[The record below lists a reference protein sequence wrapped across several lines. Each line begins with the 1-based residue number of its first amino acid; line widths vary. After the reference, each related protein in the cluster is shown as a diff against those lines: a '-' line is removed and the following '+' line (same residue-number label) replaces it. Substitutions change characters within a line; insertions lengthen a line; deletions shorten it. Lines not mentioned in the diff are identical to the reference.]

1 MSSKVY
7 RGRLLLVLSLMGLGV
22 AAVSGAAEYVPWL
35 ASMCGSFSGGCKE
48 TAEFT
53 LLALPL
59 WLWGAFYYIAL
70 AVLLY
75 FAHFLVFWWVAVAFG
90 VELSLLW
97 IMVSLHALCIFCLI
111 NCLIVILIVLF
122 SFKRERLWQ
131 TIAVSLFGF
140 ILATYIIPR
149 ENQNQSLALKPDRQD
164 ETIVAMVKGR
174 PITAAE
180 LEQPLAAE
188 LYQLQMQI
196 YAKKKERLDR
206 IITERLLEEE
216 AKRRG
221 VTIQQ
226 LVRESVPAQQVSVT
240 EEEVEQYYRANQ
252 AKWLDWKG
260 SQAEL
265 KARIRAYLQS
275 EEYKQNVVE
284 FSRSLAEPQEV
295 VVYLQEP
302 AAPLAHLSAE
312 GAFSLGPEDAAVTVI
327 EFSDYLCPACR
338 KAHEVTGKVKEL
350 YKGRIRW
357 VFKDLPLR
365 MHKWAAKA
373 AEAARCAGEQGEF
386 WEYQDVLFASQEE
399 LNPNRLKQHAGELG
413 LQTSQF
419 DECLDSGKY
428 KSAVESDVEAARKA
442 GINSTPTF
450 VVNGVPSSGALSL
463 DKFKDLIDAA
473 LEKADNRSQV
483 AGDWR
488 PRANE

>member
-1 MSSKVY
+1 M
-7 RGRLLLVLSLMGLGV
+7 LVLSLLGLGV
-22 AAVSGAAEYVPWL
+22 AGISGAAEYVPWL
-35 ASMCGSFSGGCKE
+35 ASMCGSLSGGCKE

-53 LLALPL
+53 LLSLPL

-70 AVLLY
+70 AVLLSR
-75 FAHFLVFWWVAVAFG
+75 AHFLVFWWVAVAFG

-111 NCLIVILIVLF
+111 NCLIVILIVVF

-131 TIAVSLFGF
+131 TVAVSLFAF

-149 ENQNQSLALKPDRQD
+149 ENQSLALEPNPQS
-164 ETIVAMVKGR
+164 ETIVAMVKSR
-174 PITAAE
+174 PITATE
-180 LEQPLAAE
+180 LELPLAAE

-221 VTIQQ
+221 VPIEQ
-226 LVRESVPAQQVSVT
+226 LVRESVPPQQVSVT
-240 EEEVEQYYRANQ
+240 EEEVKQYYRANQ

-265 KARIRAYLQS
+265 KARIRSYLQS
-275 EEYKQNVVE
+275 EEYKQKVVE
-284 FSRSLAEPQEV
+284 FSRSLARPQEV
-295 VVYLQEP
+295 VVYLEEP
-302 AAPLAHLSAE
+302 TAPLAHLSVQ
-312 GAFSLGPEDAAVTVI
+312 GAFSLGPEDATVTVI

-338 KAHEVTGKVKEL
+338 KAHEVTGKVKEI

-365 MHKWAAKA
+365 MHKWAEKA
-373 AEAARCAGEQGEF
+373 AEAARCAGEQEKF
-386 WEYQDVLFASQEE
+386 WEYQDVLFASQDE
-399 LNPNRLKQHAGELG
+399 LNPNRLKQHAAELG
-413 LQTSQF
+413 LQTNKF

-428 KSAVESDVEAARKA
+428 QSAVKEDVEAARKA

-450 VVNGVPSSGALSL
+450 VINGVPSPGAPSL
-463 DKFKDLIDAA
+463 EKLQDLIDAA
-473 LEKADNRSQV
+473 LEKAGNRRQE
-483 AGDWR
+483 AGDWK
-488 PRANE
+488 PGANE